1 MPQALTPISPRTP
14 WRFFL
19 CGSIQRKFVR
29 TYFESCFSGL
39 PNDLK
44 TGGTDSEA
52 NLLLE
57 SLRLE
62 AELRFSSPGFG
73 ISHISIIFAPA
84 GIYGASNADAG
95 NGVKMRS
102 G

>member
-1 MPQALTPISPRTP
+1 M
-14 WRFFL
+14 
-19 CGSIQRKFVR
+19 QRKFVWM
-29 TYFESCFSGL
+29 YSDSCFSEL

-44 TGGTDSEA
+44 TGGTDSEV

-62 AELRFSSPGFG
+62 AALRFSSLGFG
-73 ISHISIIFAPA
+73 ISRISIIFAPA

-95 NGVKMRS
+95 NG
-102 G
+102 